1 MTVHDG
7 LIVKGKKVKQKVET
21 LGVKLW
27 LSLWKASRSV
37 EAHAHKS
44 IQGLDMSPTDFGV
57 MEVLLHKGPLPVN
70 TIGKKV
76 LLTSGSITTAVDRL
90 EERGLVERRDDPD
103 DRRVRIVAL
112 TREGTKRIEAA
123 FRQHQAHLELATSPL
138 TMEEQEILLSLLK
151 KLGHGADQLMVD

>member
-1 MTVHDG
+1 M
-7 LIVKGKKVKQKVET
+7 VKDKKGKQKVET

-37 EAHAHKS
+37 EAHAHES
-44 IQGLDMSPTDFGV
+44 IQGLGMSPTDFGV

-90 EERGLVERRDDPD
+90 EERGLVERCDDPY

-112 TREGTKRIEAA
+112 TKEGTKRIEAA
-123 FRQHQAHLELATSPL
+123 FQKHQAHLEVATSSL
-138 TMEEQEILLSLLK
+138 STEEQRVLLSLLK
-151 KLGHGADQLMVD
+151 KLGRGADQLMAE

>member
-1 MTVHDG
+1 M
-7 LIVKGKKVKQKVET
+7 VKAKKEKQNVET
-21 LGVKLW
+21 LGIKLW

-44 IQGLDMSPTDFGV
+44 IEGLDMSPTDFGV

-90 EERGLVERRDDPD
+90 EERGLVERCDDPN

-112 TREGTKRIEAA
+112 TKEGTKRIEAA
-123 FRQHQAHLELATSPL
+123 FSQHQAHIELATSTL
-138 TMEEQEILLSLLK
+138 NKEEQRTLLALLK
-151 KLGHGADQLMVD
+151 KLGHGADQLMAES